1 MRELT
6 QEQIK
11 HVAGAGYGSAV
22 DLVSDP
28 LLKPISYGHDGHKN
42 PHHDHKHGHKHEH
55 QHKHKRHGHR
65 PY

>member
-11 HVAGAGYGSAV
+11 HVAGAGYGSAA
-22 DLVSDP
+22 DLISDP
-28 LLKPISYGHDGHKN
+28 LLSKVSYGHDGHKD
-42 PHHDHKHGHKHEH
+42 HRHDHKHEH